1 MKQGG
6 VIHYIV
12 GNSKFYDVLLPVEEI
27 YAAMFESV
35 GFEAVNVEATR
46 KRTSKKEL
54 YEFVV
59 AARRPPCP
67 ATPAQV
73 GRIPEPRVARPG

>member
-1 MKQGG
+1 
-6 VIHYIV
+6 
-12 GNSKFYDVLLPVEEI
+12 
-27 YAAMFESV
+27 MFESV

-59 AARRPPCP
+59 SARRPL
-67 ATPAQV
+67 ASAMPAQAI
-73 GRIPEPRVARPG
+73 RIGSPSHRPADILFE